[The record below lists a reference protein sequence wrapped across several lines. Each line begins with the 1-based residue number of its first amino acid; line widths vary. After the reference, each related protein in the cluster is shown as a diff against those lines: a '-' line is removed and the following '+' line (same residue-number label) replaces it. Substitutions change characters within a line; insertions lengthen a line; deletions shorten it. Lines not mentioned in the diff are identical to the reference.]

1 MTPRVRLMQ
10 MTGIIAASRLL
21 VVQMGVVKPTR
32 ASVQQ
37 GLKGHGDEVSRLGET
52 HHTVRISVEP
62 NPKIDALVDSSL
74 QVQNQL
80 I

>member
-1 MTPRVRLMQ
+1 MQ

-62 NPKIDALVDSSL
+62 NPEVDALVL
-74 QVQNQL
+74 IYQL
-80 I
+80 FETRASKFGIN